1 MAQNAETIFN
11 EFRRLGDGGD
21 SRTAEE
27 RLKDYCRDVLTAVEG
42 FHFDYKCKQDHQNPQ
57 LDESDK
63 RNLAKALSGF
73 ANSGGGVLLW
83 GIKEG
88 PPLELR
94 PIHHIQPFLKREYC
108 LNSSCG
114 AQNYRCLLST
124 VRRYNAQLIAS
135 GTSMCSPVASLTMRS
150 FSVSSRRNCSFGFSS
165 SIP

>member
-94 PIHHIQPFLKREYC
+94 PIHHIQPFLTVLSRKSK
-108 LNSSCG
+108 SSMM
-114 AQNYRCLLST
+114 NYRRAPCTATL
-124 VRRYNAQLIAS
+124 AA
-135 GTSMCSPVASLTMRS
+135 GGAAAVARA
-150 FSVSSRRNCSFGFSS
+150 VVPAG
-165 SIP
+165 